1 MHIFQMESSNNGKE
15 QFMYIVG
22 QLSESTNMFW
32 GLEFEGF
39 HGLRSVNDMPKIGLK
54 TLCCKRLA
62 SSELKHCQTLLQ
74 RISPLVKDAICF
86 QLISM
91 IMLLDTSNVV
101 DCEED
106 TPADDDRMDNE
117 CNEERFSNDNVNSP
131 SIIEMDMDTSNNMD
145 SYSMPSQYD
154 RNNYN
159 KNQVQVNTKQRSIM
173 PDRFKEINALQK
185 HYINLLK
192 TRCDQL
198 DVDTDTKSL
207 GDPEKGLG
215 RTMLSFRQLA
225 QYIPFLM

>member
-1 MHIFQMESSNNGKE
+1 MLDGLYCYKQSLDLYVFQMESSNNGKE

-62 SSELKHCQTLLQ
+62 SSELKHCQTLLK

-101 DCEED
+101 DCEDD
-106 TPADDDRMDNE
+106 TPADDDGMDNE
-117 CNEERFSNDNVNSP
+117 HNDL
-131 SIIEMDMDTSNNMD
+131 EMAMDTSNNMD
-145 SYSMPSQYD
+145 SHLMPSEYD
-154 RNNYN
+154 RNEY
-159 KNQVQVNTKQRSIM
+159 KKKQVEVNTKQRLIM

-198 DVDTDTKSL
+198 DIDTDIKSL

>member
-1 MHIFQMESSNNGKE
+1 MESSNNGKE

-62 SSELKHCQTLLQ
+62 SSELQHCQTLLQ

-117 CNEERFSNDNVNSP
+117 CNKERFSNDNVNSP

-145 SYSMPSQYD
+145 SYPMPSQYD
-154 RNNYN
+154 RNKYN
-159 KNQVQVNTKQRSIM
+159 EKQVQVNTKQRSIM

-198 DVDTDTKSL
+198 DIDTDIKSL

>member
-1 MHIFQMESSNNGKE
+1 
-15 QFMYIVG
+15 MYIVG

-62 SSELKHCQTLLQ
+62 SSELTHCQNLLT

-91 IMLLDTSNVV
+91 IMLLDTSNVI

-106 TPADDDRMDNE
+106 NPTDDDAMDNE
-117 CNEERFSNDNVNSP
+117 CNERRFSQGNSSIASISEMAMDTSSNVNSHP
-131 SIIEMDMDTSNNMD
+131 
-145 SYSMPSQYD
+145 MPSNYD
-154 RNNYN
+154 RNRYSE
-159 KNQVQVNTKQRSIM
+159 KQVEINTKQKASM
-173 PDRFKEINALQK
+173 LDRFKEINALQK

-198 DVDTDTKSL
+198 DVDTEIKSL

-215 RTMLSFRQLA
+215 NTMLSFRQLA

>member
-1 MHIFQMESSNNGKE
+1 
-15 QFMYIVG
+15 MYIVG

-62 SSELKHCQTLLQ
+62 SSELTHCQTLLK

-91 IMLLDTSNVV
+91 IMLLDTSNVI

-106 TPADDDRMDNE
+106 NPADDDAMDNV
-117 CNEERFSNDNVNSP
+117 CNERRFGHDNSSTA
-131 SIIEMDMDTSNNMD
+131 SIPEMAMDTSSTIN
-145 SYSMPSQYD
+145 SYPMPSHYD
-154 RNNYN
+154 RNSDR
-159 KNQVQVNTKQRSIM
+159 KVEMNTKQKASTL
-173 PDRFKEINALQK
+173 DRFKEINALQK

-192 TRCDQL
+192 SRCDQL
-198 DVDTDTKSL
+198 NVDTEIKSL

-215 RTMLSFRQLA
+215 GTMLSFRQLA